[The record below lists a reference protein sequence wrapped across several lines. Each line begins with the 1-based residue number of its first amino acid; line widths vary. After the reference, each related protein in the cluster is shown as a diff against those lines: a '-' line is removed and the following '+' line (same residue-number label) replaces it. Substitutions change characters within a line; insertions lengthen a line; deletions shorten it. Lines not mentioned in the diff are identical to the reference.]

1 MTDEN
6 GMLRNGSI
14 DSVGTSGR
22 ELNFENSAT
31 SSSITLAL
39 AAESANSTLPNN
51 DGNNNE
57 NATTQNNSNSDRQSQ
72 SQSQLQSHSPIDTE
86 NGNNADTFVG
96 GSCASNGNYSSSIGN
111 GSNANS
117 KQPNHSINYSTSN
130 NGSPLHNQ
138 CGGRLQF
145 FKGKSTRIHKI
156 NSNYSNHLFK
166 WYFCPIGG
174 INVRT

>member
-14 DSVGTSGR
+14 DSVGTAGR
-22 ELNFENSAT
+22 ELSFDSAA
-31 SSSITLAL
+31 SSSITLASTT
-39 AAESANSTLPNN
+39 ESVNSPLQPNN

-57 NATTQNNSNSDRQSQ
+57 NASTQNNSNTDRLPQS
-72 SQSQLQSHSPIDTE
+72 QSHSPIDTE
-86 NGNNADTFVG
+86 NGNNAESFVG
-96 GSCASNGNYSSSIGN
+96 GGCASNGNYSSSIGN

-145 FKGKSTRIHKI
+145 FKGTYIFKFQFNMIIT
-156 NSNYSNHLFK
+156 NSS
-166 WYFCPIGG
+166 
-174 INVRT
+174 